1 MKKGSTQILIFLC
14 FFYLAFLLFYEFP
27 FLSHRIQPIS
37 VGTTT
42 TGNTVIR
49 PLQLATQ
56 KDTQSVASPVRP
68 YKLPRRL
75 RLPHQ
80 SQTALT
86 VSSLQFNRTGHVS
99 SGLEKSALDAWQL
112 GTASFFFCL
121 LFVKNFIIPLQNPKI
136 IVVMQKIKEFSCFL
150 FPSILTFSLHDKR
163 KKWVIS

>member
-27 FLSHRIQPIS
+27 FLSRRIQPIS

-112 GTASFFFCL
+112 GTAFFF
-121 LFVKNFIIPLQNPKI
+121 FFGKNFIIPLQNPKI
-136 IVVMQKIKEFSCFL
+136 IVVMQKNQRIFVF
-150 FPSILTFSLHDKR
+150 F
-163 KKWVIS
+163 IS

>member
-1 MKKGSTQILIFLC
+1 MKKGSAQILIFLS

-27 FLSHRIQPIS
+27 FLSRRIQPIS

-49 PLQLATQ
+49 PLQQLATQ

-80 SQTALT
+80 SKTALT

-112 GTASFFFCL
+112 GTAFFFFC
-121 LFVKNFIIPLQNPKI
+121 
-136 IVVMQKIKEFSCFL
+136 FL
-150 FPSILTFSLHDKR
+150 
-163 KKWVIS
+163 